1 MGIRYKWHKSGRMIA
16 FETVPSS
23 TKPKRREPFVMITAA
38 QAARLEQVANATTI
52 KIFLQLL
59 FLNYRAHGQPFALP
73 RNIHRNKRHR
83 ALIDLEKSRLISVRC
98 SRGKATLITIR
109 P

>member
-59 FLNYRAHGQPFALP
+59 FLNYRAHGRPFALP
-73 RNIHRNKRHR
+73 NASQAAPRV
-83 ALIDLEKSRLISVRC
+83 DLS
-98 SRGKATLITIR
+98 
-109 P
+109 